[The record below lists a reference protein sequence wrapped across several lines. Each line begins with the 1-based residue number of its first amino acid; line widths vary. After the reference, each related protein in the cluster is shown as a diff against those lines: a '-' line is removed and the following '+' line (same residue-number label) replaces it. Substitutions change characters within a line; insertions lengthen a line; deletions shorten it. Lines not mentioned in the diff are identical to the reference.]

1 MLTDEEIISI
11 RRLKDCYTKLIEL
24 NRLNFIH
31 NETSKEMYTVFRDV
45 HKIIGMDEKILYLLF
60 TYIVN
65 SDEDVKIILKD
76 TDIMTNDVVSN
87 FFSRGISINE
97 LISPILKDYINN
109 CSNKW
114 FNIKDSVIRISDDNN
129 KDVDDINCEK
139 NDIKGNLVDYNLR
152 HLKKENIKGIELRNQ
167 KLKRKIRRKTLY
179 DKYQREW

>member
-97 LISPILKDYINN
+97 LISPILKDYVNN
-109 CSNKW
+109 HANKW
-114 FNIKDSVIRISDDNN
+114 FDINDSIIKISEDNN
-129 KDVDDINCEK
+129 KDVDDINY
-139 NDIKGNLVDYNLR
+139 DIKRNIVDYNLR

>member
-11 RRLKDCYTKLIEL
+11 RRIKDCYMKLIEL
-24 NRLNFIH
+24 NRVNFIH
-31 NETSKEMYTVFRDV
+31 NGNTKEMCTVFRDV

-65 SDEDVKIILKD
+65 SDEDINIVLKD
-76 TDIMTNDVVSN
+76 TDITINDVVSN

-97 LISPILKDYINN
+97 LISPILKDYVNN
-109 CSNKW
+109 HANKW
-114 FNIKDSVIRISDDNN
+114 FDINDSIIKISEDNN
-129 KDVDDINCEK
+129 KDVDDINY
-139 NDIKGNLVDYNLR
+139 DIKRNIVDYNFR